1 MSNKK
6 SKQIYITSF
15 GYPIDSVGTIIFS
28 NKAYELF
35 CEIKDFHIKKFL
47 GSDWTIIGSGFIFY
61 GPNNLNVVFTVTN
74 FEKNDFNVI
83 NYFNITYLNGNVYN
97 NNNIDI
103 VLSLIKNTDDNTT
116 IMECKFE
123 FQKDSDLLY
132 IQDLINFSIIKKM
145 FSNFCNNL
153 KMLIRLSKDSLA
165 INQSFTI
172 RKNYKEAFNFF
183 YNWNNYSKSLKTDKI
198 WKIINENEE
207 KDSKEYKNYSIIV
220 NENIKIHYKVVSI
233 EEKQDENI
241 EIVYRKTGNSY
252 PALNE
257 YIKLSFFKIEKDLC
271 YFLYNTYLPSNIN
284 SSMFQIC
291 SNYLYYCNK
300 KCKNFLENEINNNY
314 KFC

>member
-183 YNWNNYSKSLKTDKI
+183 YNWNNYSI
-198 WKIINENEE
+198 RI
-207 KDSKEYKNYSIIV
+207 
-220 NENIKIHYKVVSI
+220 
-233 EEKQDENI
+233 
-241 EIVYRKTGNSY
+241 
-252 PALNE
+252 
-257 YIKLSFFKIEKDLC
+257 
-271 YFLYNTYLPSNIN
+271 
-284 SSMFQIC
+284 
-291 SNYLYYCNK
+291 
-300 KCKNFLENEINNNY
+300 
-314 KFC
+314 

>member
-35 CEIKDFHIKKFL
+35 CKIKDFHIKKFL

-61 GPNNLNVVFTVTN
+61 GPNNLNVVLTVKN

-83 NYFNITYLNGNVYN
+83 NNFTITYLNDNVYN

-123 FQKDSDLLY
+123 FEKDSDLFY
-132 IQDLINFSIIKKM
+132 IQDLINFSILKKM

-153 KMLIRLSKDSLA
+153 KILIRLSKDSLA
-165 INQSFTI
+165 INQSFII

-183 YNWNNYSKSLKTDKI
+183 YNWNNYSKSLKTDII

-207 KDSKEYKNYSIIV
+207 KDNKEYKNYSIIV

-241 EIVYRKTGNSY
+241 EIVYRKTRNSF

-257 YIKLSFFKIEKDLC
+257 YIKLGFFKIEKDLC
-271 YFLYNTYLPSNIN
+271 YFLYNTHLPSNIN

-300 KCKNFLENEINNNY
+300 KCKIFFENEINNNY